1 MNKFTVGSVIELKRT
16 CYISISEFL
25 TVSDDLRELYIDLSK
40 WKSLLPD
47 SDIFII
53 HTVNDKPLKQNL
65 NDAINE
71 LVEILSEQHRFIIES
86 VDSHMVSQYAFYAN
100 ENDLITAL
108 HIANNDEPTRKLI
121 IHDNKTGTE
130 NKLTISEHIYLL
142 LKNQDFPDMSDLEVV
157 ELKLDVVKEFHLH
170 SRLVMHGNAD
180 EKQKAKIIIEYLAQK
195 MASL

>member
-1 MNKFTVGSVIELKRT
+1 MNKFKVGSVIELVSTDYIRT
-16 CYISISEFL
+16 KFL

-47 SDIFII
+47 ANIFII
-53 HTVNDKPLKQNL
+53 QTVNDKPLKRNL
-65 NDAINE
+65 NDAIND
-71 LVEILSEQHRFIIES
+71 LVEILAEEHRFIIES
-86 VDSHMVSQYAFYAN
+86 VDSHMVSNYAFYPN

-108 HIANNDEPTRKLI
+108 QIANNDEPTRKII
-121 IHDNKTGTE
+121 IHDNSTGTE

-157 ELKLDVVKEFHLH
+157 ELKLDVVKEFHLQ

>member
-1 MNKFTVGSVIELKRT
+1 MNKFTVGSVIKLERT
-16 CYISISEFL
+16 NYISISEIL
-25 TVSDDLRELYIDLSK
+25 TVSDDLRELYIELSK

-47 SDIFII
+47 SNFFII

-108 HIANNDEPTRKLI
+108 HIANDDPTRKLI
-121 IHDNKTGTE
+121 IHDTKTGTE